1 MDMVRKFGIYGVAGI
16 GKTTACK
23 SLCNGLVREFE
34 GRVCCVEF
42 GREGGEE
49 LLKQVLK
56 DLSNTSAEVLQQL
69 KEGEV
74 PTSLIMHGI
83 ILFNS

>member
-1 MDMVRKFGIYGVAGI
+1 MDGVRKFGMYGVGGI
-16 GKTTACK
+16 GKTTACN
-23 SLCNGLVREFE
+23 SLCNELVREFE
-34 GRVCCVEF
+34 GKVCCVEF
-42 GREGGEE
+42 SSDGWEE

-74 PTSLIMHGI
+74 TSLIMHGI
-83 ILFNS
+83 ILLNS